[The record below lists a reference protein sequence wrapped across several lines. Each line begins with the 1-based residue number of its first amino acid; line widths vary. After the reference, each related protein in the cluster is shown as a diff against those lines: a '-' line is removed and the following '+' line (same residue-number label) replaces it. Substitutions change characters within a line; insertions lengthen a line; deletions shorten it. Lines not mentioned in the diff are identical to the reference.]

1 MKLLKT
7 NIQTTIPPLLIFTAL
22 GFLVL
27 VFLGIPCQGFAY
39 PIEIKDGAGNQ
50 MVFKEKPMQI
60 VSLVPS
66 ASEILFK
73 IGAKDLVSGV
83 TYHDATLEGAQDKEI
98 VGGFFRPSLEKIGS
112 LKPDLLIVSDLHK
125 EIIQHYSGSAC
136 QVFVYK
142 TDTIKGAYK
151 NILTL
156 GRIVDQEVEAGNIV
170 AENQQSLAHIQ
181 AKLAKLNKTGLN
193 KNGDIKPKRVFRLMG
208 RDTIMTPGSTSFQN
222 EMIRAAGGTPPDFGR
237 QGSIVPVTKEEWQ
250 NFNPQV
256 IYGCTPDQEA
266 AANFFTRPGWKDVD
280 AVRNQQIYY
289 FPCELTCRASTMIG
303 PFVSWLSSMIYAQE
317 FANPENDVYSPGILS
332 SRPLK
337 IDLDLVASAS
347 IIHSPIYDFENK
359 TLVIDFISPQTII
372 STLEGQRD
380 NIKTIG
386 NHYLPPPTWSPSHY
400 KGIDHIKDSIRKA
413 INREKQDI
421 SFLITGADMDNLSV
435 QTQEFKEM
443 KVVALVTAG
452 VMSNAMRMAKDEG
465 AYYEPGTIN
474 VIILTNYQL
483 SRRAM
488 TRAIIAGTE
497 AKTAALEDMDIRSS
511 YTPRINEATGT
522 GTDNIL
528 VVQGQGPKINNTG
541 GHSKMGELIARAVYK
556 GVKEAVLKQNKVITE
571 RNIFQ
576 RLKER
581 QISLYKLLNDADCG
595 CQKKKKSDFS
605 VLVEHLLLKPEY
617 AAFMESSLAISDEY
631 EKGLISNLDFFD
643 LWCKQVAEDI
653 APQKNNKVENEKV
666 EIGTLENI
674 ITDESIP
681 VVVRK
686 ALNGIMAGA
695 RIRLN
700 WNTTGIKKRVVSL
713 SPIITET
720 IYLLG
725 AQDQLI
731 ANTTYCNVPAEAME
745 KEKVGSVIQMNVEKI
760 ITLHPDLVIASALSS
775 EKQLGT
781 LKKQSVPIFKAQN
794 PQTFVQMC
802 DTTLEI
808 GQVLGKQEN
817 ARQIVGLAR
826 KQVDEILEQT
836 KDLPRKKVFIQIGMK
851 PLHTANKEMFL
862 NEYIKFGGGINI
874 AENERSGIYSRE
886 KVVRENPDI
895 ILIATMGTS
904 KKAGETERKR
914 WMSFPSIA
922 AVANNN
928 VHVLDSE
935 IILSPTPI
943 TFVHG
948 LKTITSLIHPEVQLC
963 PGTMNLSESKADQD
977 HGIQTDQ

>member
-1 MKLLKT
+1 MKLFKN
-7 NIQTTIPPLLIFTAL
+7 NIQTTISLLFVFSVL

-27 VFLGIPCQGFAY
+27 VFLGLPCKGFAY

-73 IGAKDLVSGV
+73 IGAKDLISGV
-83 TYHDATLEGAQDKEI
+83 TYHDATLEGAQSKEI
-98 VGGFFRPSLEKIGS
+98 VGGFFRPSLEKIGKI
-112 LKPDLLIVSDLHK
+112 KPDLLIVSDLHK
-125 EIIQHYSGSAC
+125 EIIQQYRGSAC
-136 QVFVYK
+136 RVFVYK
-142 TDTIKGAYK
+142 TDTIQGAYE

-156 GRIVDQEVEAGNIV
+156 GRIVDQEVEAGNLV
-170 AENQQSLAHIQ
+170 AENQQALAHIQ
-181 AKLAKLNKTGLN
+181 AKMARLNKTRLN
-193 KNGDIKPKRVFRLMG
+193 KMGEKKPKRVFRLMG

-222 EMIRAAGGTPPDFGR
+222 EMIRAAGGIPPDFGK

-250 NFNPQV
+250 AFNPQV
-256 IYGCTPDQEA
+256 IYGCTPDREA

-317 FANPENDVYSPGILS
+317 FANPENDVYSPGIFRS
-332 SRPLK
+332 KPLK

-347 IIHSPIYDFENK
+347 IIYSPIYDFENK

-386 NHYLPPPTWSPSHY
+386 NHFLPPPTWSPSHY
-400 KGIDHIKDSIRKA
+400 KGIDHIRDSIRKA
-413 INREKQDI
+413 IDREKQDI

-435 QTQEFKEM
+435 QTQGFKEM

-483 SRRAM
+483 SQRAM

-511 YTPRINEATGT
+511 YTPRIHEATGT

-528 VVQGQGPKINNTG
+528 VVQGQGQKIDNTG

-556 GVKEAVLKQNKVITE
+556 GVTEAVLKQNKIIAG

-581 QISLYKLLNDADCG
+581 HITLFKLSNDVDCG
-595 CQKKKKSDFS
+595 CLEKKKSDFS
-605 VLVEHLLLKPEY
+605 VLMEHLLLKSEY
-617 AAFMESSLAISDEY
+617 AAFMEASLAISDEY
-631 EKGLISNLDFFD
+631 EKGLISNLDSFD

-653 APQKNNKVENEKV
+653 AGE
-666 EIGTLENI
+666 EIDTLENMV
-674 ITDESIP
+674 TDESIP
-681 VVVRK
+681 VVIRK
-686 ALNGIMAGA
+686 ALNGIINGA
-695 RIRLN
+695 MIRI
-700 WNTTGIKKRVVSL
+700 GKDPDKIKKRVVSL

-720 IYLLG
+720 IYLLE

-731 ANTTYCNVPAEAME
+731 ANTTYCNVPEQAME
-745 KEKVGSVIQMNVEKI
+745 KEKIGSVIQMDVERI
-760 ITLHPDLVIASALSS
+760 ITLHPDLVIASALSN

-781 LKKQSVPIFKAQN
+781 LKKQSVPILKAQN
-794 PQTFVQMC
+794 PQTFEQMC
-802 DTTLEI
+802 DTTMDI
-808 GQVLGKQEN
+808 GKVLGKQEK
-817 ARQIVGLAR
+817 ARQIVGQAQ
-826 KQVDEILEQT
+826 KQVNEILQQT

-862 NEYIKFGGGINI
+862 NEYIKLGGGINI
-874 AENERSGIYSRE
+874 AENEKSGIYSRE
-886 KVVRENPDI
+886 KVIRENPDI

-904 KKAGETERKR
+904 KKAGETEKKR
-914 WMSFPSIA
+914 WMSFPSLA

-928 VHVLDSE
+928 IHVLDSE

-948 LKTITSLIHPEVQLC
+948 LKTIASLIHPEVQMFFE
-963 PGTMNLSESKADQD
+963 TMSLSESKTGQD
-977 HGIQTDQ
+977 HGIQKEQ